1 MLVRVKHLP
10 ARQPLRQLW
19 TTCAADSDCCNGASA
34 AACDSSRH
42 LFFLEWCVY
51 DGSVRFNWKWLF
63 IFSFS
68 FFLELRVGH
77 AKKIISALQFIF
89 SFDSIPHLLF
99 AIFCIYI
106 DYLYLDFIFDF
117 IFDHLI
123 FEICFQI

>member
-1 MLVRVKHLP
+1 MALPLQLVIHLVIFSS
-10 ARQPLRQLW
+10 L
-19 TTCAADSDCCNGASA
+19 NGV
-34 AACDSSRH
+34 CMMVRRGLTGND
-42 LFFLEWCVY
+42 FF
-51 DGSVRFNWKWLF
+51 FF
-63 IFSFS
+63 FSFS